1 MSDFKKVIQ
10 KLNEGILPD
19 ELNFTIAQPDVIDW
33 EKVRYNTFYKDPG
46 FYLGKFPNPK
56 AFLNLPGSEDI
67 INNFI
72 ENAKTPL
79 EEIEERQKLSH
90 DILEIE
96 NAMAGQFQTTDHKSE
111 S

>member
-10 KLNEGILPD
+10 KLNEGIMPD
-19 ELNFTIAQPDVIDW
+19 ELNFTIAQTDVIDW

-79 EEIEERQKLSH
+79 EEIEERQK
-90 DILEIE
+90 
-96 NAMAGQFQTTDHKSE
+96 AGNQTGSLQP
-111 S
+111 SSFCS